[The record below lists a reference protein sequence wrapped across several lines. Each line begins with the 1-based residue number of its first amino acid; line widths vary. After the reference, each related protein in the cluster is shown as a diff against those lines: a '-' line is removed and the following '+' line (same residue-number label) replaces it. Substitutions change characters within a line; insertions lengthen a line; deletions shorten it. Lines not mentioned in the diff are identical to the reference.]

1 MGAGTGLM
9 TRLRAVSGRIGAGLA
24 LVALGAAPALMPAQA
39 RDGRDGPRACLSI
52 APDAERLACY
62 DREVRKL
69 VEPNFAGRLNKTTDR
84 FRVEQP
90 TLLRYQ
96 SDGAIFV
103 LYLKS
108 ADDTVLQNLHIGGG
122 GEASYLI
129 ETPGVYFLEVN
140 GSESWRI
147 WLEPQNELKTN

>member
-1 MGAGTGLM
+1 MGA
-9 TRLRAVSGRIGAGLA
+9 RLTTARLAVLGSALAGLA
-24 LVALGAAPALMPAQA
+24 LTAAPVAAV
-39 RDGRDGPRACLSI
+39 GEGSGPRACLAI
-52 APDAERLACY
+52 ADDDARLACY

-69 VEPNFAGRLNKTTDR
+69 VLPSFSGRLAGTTDR
-84 FRVEQP
+84 FHVDRP
-90 TLLRYQ
+90 TRLRYQ

-108 ADDTVLQNLHIGGG
+108 ADGAVVQNLHIGGG

-129 ETPGVYFLEVN
+129 EQPGTYFLDVH

-147 WLEPQNELKTN
+147 WLEPPAGESTN

>member
-1 MGAGTGLM
+1 MITRIERATVSSAVVAALAGSGMSFSATAHEGGA
-9 TRLRAVSGRIGAGLA
+9 
-24 LVALGAAPALMPAQA
+24 
-39 RDGRDGPRACLSI
+39 RACLSV
-52 APDAERLACY
+52 PLNDERLACY

-69 VEPNFAGRLNKTTDR
+69 VPPNFSGRLSATTDNFLIER
-84 FRVEQP
+84 P

-108 ADDTVLQNLHIGGG
+108 ADGIVVQNLHIGGG
-122 GEASYLI
+122 GEASYRI
-129 ETPGVYFLEVN
+129 EYPGTYFLDVN

-147 WLEPQNELKTN
+147 WLEPDANQSSN